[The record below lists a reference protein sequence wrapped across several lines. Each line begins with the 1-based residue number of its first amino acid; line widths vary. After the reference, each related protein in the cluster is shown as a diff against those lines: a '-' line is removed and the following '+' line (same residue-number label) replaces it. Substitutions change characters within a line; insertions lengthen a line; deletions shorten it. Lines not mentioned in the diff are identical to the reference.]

1 MKRAAIPLL
10 TGLVLVT
17 LTIVAP
23 AAVSVDKLLT
33 VADVETATGRA
44 GVRAIPRDPS
54 KGAGGDL
61 NFADARGE
69 ILVMIQVVEAK
80 YYPEFKK
87 AYFTAALAGVGDEAF
102 TGASGPFD
110 GQAGPEPGPGG
121 GSGQGRR
128 FANVARSLRE
138 TAEVSLP
145 GARARRTGVCLP

>member
-102 TGASGPFD
+102 TGAS
-110 GQAGPEPGPGG
+110 
-121 GSGQGRR
+121 
-128 FANVARSLRE
+128 
-138 TAEVSLP
+138 LP
-145 GARARRTGVCLP
+145 GKPENFACFRKGDRCVAVTGFLDLSTGKPALNRDQVVALARVVVSRM